1 MNNLIRIVTLAAAV
15 VTGMGTAQA
24 RYSGSSL
31 SREAHRLIDYSN
43 RLTCEV
49 NRHFRHSS
57 GYRHLIHDAEEIR
70 EGAEHI
76 DKLSHHLH
84 GPDDVRHLRD
94 DLEELDELVHHVGE
108 VIEDISRCRGRGH
121 THGDTHHVERLVACM
136 NRSLH
141 SMERMVK
148 DLDRRCRHGS
158 GHRSDH
164 GYRHEREVIYVRP
177 SLRRQIAGHVLHR
190 VFHHR

>member
-1 MNNLIRIVTLAAAV
+1 MKNLIRTVTVAATLVAGIV
-15 VTGMGTAQA
+15 TAQA
-24 RYSGSSL
+24 RSSESSL

-43 RLTCEV
+43 QLTCEV

-70 EGAEHI
+70 EEAEHI
-76 DKLSHHLH
+76 DKLSHRVR
-84 GPDDVRHLRD
+84 GIDDVRHLRD
-94 DLEELDELVHHVGE
+94 DLEELDELVHHVAE
-108 VIEDISRCRGRGH
+108 VIEDIDRGRGRGH
-121 THGDTHHVERLVACM
+121 THGDTRHVERLVACM

-148 DLDRRCRHGS
+148 DMDRRCRHGS
-158 GHRSDH
+158 GRRASY

-177 SLRRQIAGHVLHR
+177 SLRSQIAGHVLRR
-190 VFHHR
+190 VYHHR